1 MQKRKGVEEKTNIFY
16 DKNNDKSQ
24 EKILAL
30 TVIGLLSVVILI
42 IIFRLFFLSFYI
54 LSYLIK
60 PKL

>member
-42 IIFRLFFLSFYI
+42 IIFRLFFLSIY
-54 LSYLIK
+54 
-60 PKL
+60 

>member
-1 MQKRKGVEEKTNIFY
+1 MKKRKSVEEKTNIFY

-42 IIFRLFFLSFYI
+42 IIFRLFI
-54 LSYLIK
+54 LSIY
-60 PKL
+60 